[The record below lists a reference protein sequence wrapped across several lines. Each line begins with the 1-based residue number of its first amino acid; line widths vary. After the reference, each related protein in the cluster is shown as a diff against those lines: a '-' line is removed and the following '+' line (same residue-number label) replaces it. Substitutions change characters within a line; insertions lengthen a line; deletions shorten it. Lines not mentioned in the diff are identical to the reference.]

1 MKVILAFQIS
11 FFFTLSAMTASAS
24 DRNDTLE
31 IHKAVIKHIK
41 QQGSRRIN
49 VGDKTYKL
57 VSHNWK
63 DVLGSFDPK
72 GTEIWS
78 RANWLQFNGEIDSSR
93 ITNYSLN
100 TNGKKWFRSFTIK
113 KGFQANFTPVVISRG
128 RLLAL
133 TSIALIEGGSGSEI
147 LYFLEKQNGVEWR
160 VIHAY
165 TVSYFD

>member
-1 MKVILAFQIS
+1 MKVILALLIF
-11 FFFTLSAMTASAS
+11 FFFTLSAMHASAG

-31 IHKAVIKHIK
+31 IHKAVIYHIK
-41 QQGSRRIN
+41 QHGSRRIN

-78 RANWLQFNGEIDSSR
+78 RANWLQFNGEIDTSK
-93 ITNYSLN
+93 ITNYSLS
-100 TNGKKWFRSFTIK
+100 TNEKKWFRSVRRKNGI
-113 KGFQANFTPVVISRG
+113 QANFTPVVISRG

-133 TSIALIEGGSGSEI
+133 TSIAFIKGGSGSEI
-147 LYFLEKQNGVEWR
+147 LYFLEKQNGVEWT

-165 TVSYFD
+165 TVSIFD

>member
-1 MKVILAFQIS
+1 MKVILALLIS
-11 FFFTLSAMTASAS
+11 FFFTLSAITVSAGE
-24 DRNDTLE
+24 RNDTLE

-41 QQGSRRIN
+41 RQGSRRIN

-78 RANWLQFNGEIDSSR
+78 RANWLQFNEEIDTLR
-93 ITNYSLN
+93 IRNYSLS
-100 TNGKKWFRSFTIK
+100 TNGKRWFRSVRRK
-113 KGFQANFTPVVISRG
+113 KGVQANFTPVVISRG

-133 TSIALIEGGSGSEI
+133 TSIAFIKGGSGSEI
-147 LYFLEKQNGVEWR
+147 LYFLEKQNGVEWS

-165 TVSYFD
+165 TVSIFD

>member
-1 MKVILAFQIS
+1 MKVILALLIS
-11 FFFTLSAMTASAS
+11 FVFTSSSMTVFAS

-31 IHKAVIKHIK
+31 IHKAVIKRLK
-41 QQGSRRIN
+41 KQGSSRIN
-49 VGDKTYKL
+49 VGEKTYKL

-78 RANWLQFNGEIDSSR
+78 RANWLQFNGEIDTSK
-93 ITNYSLN
+93 IANYSLS
-100 TNGKKWFRSFTIK
+100 TNEKRWFRSVRRK
-113 KGFQANFTPVVISRG
+113 RGFQVNFTPVVISNS
-128 RLLAL
+128 RLLAV
-133 TSIALIEGGSGSEI
+133 TSISLRQGDSGSEM
-147 LYFLEKQNGVEWR
+147 LYFLEKQHGVEWK